1 MNQAGID
8 FELAITVSFITLAP
22 NSTTMNDM
30 TNETGVYAP
39 EQEIK
44 DVFKTAPENK
54 AWMQGEAFSIN
65 EIKNRLKAAGAEPVT
80 PLTEVK
86 KQIEQIKAFQT
97 HGT

>member
-1 MNQAGID
+1 
-8 FELAITVSFITLAP
+8 
-22 NSTTMNDM
+22 MNDI

-44 DVFKTAPENK
+44 DVFKAEPENK
-54 AWMQGEAFSIN
+54 AWMRGEAFSAD
-65 EIKNRLKAAGAEPVT
+65 EIRSRLKKAAAEPST